1 MKFPVPPPSSTSLET
16 LQKEVQKVHPASG
29 TMLQNPTKSEEAQK
43 DLWQAIR
50 TVIGLQN
57 QAPSLIPV
65 VRNSNLPL
73 SFSQERL
80 WFIEQLEPGRS
91 SGYNMPFAFGITG
104 ALNLSALEQ
113 SINEVVRR
121 HEALRTSFSSVEGKP
136 VQVIHPELTLT
147 LTVKNL
153 GKFPSDQREFRAMQ
167 LVKEEVKQPF
177 DLSQGPLLRASLLH
191 LGEDEHLLLLTVHH
205 IIIDFWSKGVLFQE
219 LTALYEAFSTGKPS
233 PLPELPVQYA
243 DFAVW
248 QRKWLQGEFL
258 EVLLDYWKQQ
268 LGSNLYE
275 LQLPT
280 DRPRPALQTRRS
292 ASQKVVLPKEL
303 TEALKALSRRE
314 GATLFATLLAGF
326 KVLLHRYTEQDDLF
340 VCSPI
345 ANRNRKEI
353 KGLIGY
359 FVNLLIL
366 RTDLSGN
373 PSFRELLGR
382 VRKVASGGYAHQ
394 DLPVQQLVNSLNLL
408 QTPLS
413 QVMFALQNTAIH
425 SLELPGLTVKTL
437 DVDAGTAD
445 FDLYLYL
452 IEEAGTLTAIFKY
465 NTELF
470 DDTTIIQMLNQFQT
484 ILENIVA
491 NPDQSI
497 SLLLPLSE
505 AQQQQLQQKRVRP
518 SSSKQ
523 ERDYVAPRN
532 PLELKLTQLWTE
544 VLGIPSIGVKD
555 NFFELGG
562 QSLLAMSLFVQIEK
576 TFGKTLPLTTLL
588 QAPTVEQLANILSQ
602 EAELQSWSSLV
613 PIQATGS
620 KPPFFCVH
628 GQQGNVLNF
637 RYLAHHLGSER
648 PFYGLQ
654 AQGLDGKQAP
664 YFRVEDMAAHY
675 IQEIRTIQ
683 PEGPYFLG
691 GNSMGGT
698 VAFEIAQQLHRQGQ
712 KVARLVMFDT
722 FGLDC
727 FPRLSFRRQHYLAYL
742 LQLGI
747 SKSLLNEVNELLQR
761 RLQEMSGKLY
771 LSLGHSLPHHL
782 QRAFVAEANMQA
794 KRGYVAQVYPGRIT
808 LFRASKP
815 SVFTKLY
822 LPTPEDWY
830 NRDPQHGWGN
840 LAGGGLEIHDV
851 PGDHFSLFEEP
862 HVQVLAEKL
871 RACLDEAQTND
882 QKSAAELLM
891 I

>member
-1 MKFPVPPPSSTSLET
+1 MKFSAPQPFSTSLTT
-16 LQKEVQKVHPASG
+16 LPKEVQKVHPASG
-29 TMLQNPTKSEEAQK
+29 RTLQTQSKSKEAQK

-50 TVIGLQN
+50 TLICLQN
-57 QAPSLIPV
+57 QAPSLMPV
-65 VRNSNLPL
+65 ARNSNLPL

-80 WFIEQLEPGRS
+80 WFLDQLEPGRS
-91 SGYNMPFAFGITG
+91 SAYNIPLTLRITG
-104 ALNLSALEQ
+104 TLNLSALKQ
-113 SINEVVRR
+113 SLNEIVRR
-121 HEALRTSFSSVEGKP
+121 HEALRTTFSSIEGKP

-153 GKFPSDQREFRAMQ
+153 GEFSPNQRETKAMQ
-167 LVKEEVKQPF
+167 LVQEEVQQPF
-177 DLSQGPLLRASLLH
+177 DLSQEPLLRATLLH
-191 LGEDEHLLLLTVHH
+191 LDEDEHLLLLTVHH
-205 IIIDFWSKGVLFQE
+205 IIMDAWSKGVLFQE
-219 LTALYEAFSTGKPS
+219 LAALYESFSSGKPS

-248 QRKWLQGEFL
+248 QRQWLQGEFL

-268 LGSNLYE
+268 LGSNLCE

-292 ASQKVVLPKEL
+292 ASQKVMLAKEL
-303 TEALKALSRRE
+303 TEELKALSRRE
-314 GATLFATLLAGF
+314 GVTLFATLLAAF

-373 PSFRELLGR
+373 LSFRELLGR
-382 VRKVASGGYAHQ
+382 VRQVASGGYAHQ
-394 DLPVQQLVNSLNLL
+394 DLPVQQLLNSLKLL

-452 IEEAGTLTAIFKY
+452 IEEAGTLSAVFKY
-465 NTELF
+465 NAELF
-470 DDTTIIQMLNQFQT
+470 DDTTIIQMLNHFQT
-484 ILENIVA
+484 ILGNLVA

-505 AQQQQLQQKRVRP
+505 AEQQQLQQKRVRQP
-518 SSSKQ
+518 SVKQ
-523 ERDYVAPRN
+523 ERAYVAPRN

-544 VLGIPSIGVKD
+544 VLGIPSIGVRD

-562 QSLLAMSLFVQIEK
+562 QSLLAMSLFAQIEK
-576 TFGKTLPLTTLL
+576 TFGKTLPLATLL
-588 QAPTVEQLANILSQ
+588 QAPTVEQLASILSQ
-602 EAELQSWSSLV
+602 EAESPSWSSLV
-613 PIQATGS
+613 PIQASGR

-628 GQQGNVLNF
+628 GQLGNVLNF
-637 RYLAHHLGSER
+637 RYLAHHLGSDR

-675 IQEIRTIQ
+675 IREIRTIQ

-698 VAFEIAQQLHRQGQ
+698 VAFEMAQQLHKQGQ
-712 KVARLVMFDT
+712 KVAALVMFDT
-722 FGLDC
+722 FGRGC
-727 FPRLSFRRQHYLAYL
+727 FPRLSFRQQHYLAYL
-742 LQLGI
+742 LRLGV
-747 SKSLLNEVNELLQR
+747 SKSVLNEVNELLQR
-761 RLQEMSGKLY
+761 KRQEIICKLY
-771 LSLGHSLPHHL
+771 LSLGHPLPHHL

-794 KRGYVAQVYPGRIT
+794 KKGYVPQVYPGRIT
-808 LFRASKP
+808 LFRASEP
-815 SVFTKLY
+815 SVFTQLY
-822 LPTPEDWY
+822 LPRPEDWY
-830 NRDPQHGWGN
+830 NRDPLHGWGN
-840 LAGGGLEIHDV
+840 LAEGGLDLHDV

-862 HVQVLAEKL
+862 HVQVLAERL
-871 RACLDEAQTND
+871 NACLDEAQLMT
-882 QKSAAELLM
+882 KEALLSC
-891 I
+891 